1 MDGGVLTGAVSLPR
15 LRARVVGVALAL
27 VLFKLWLAA
36 VFPMTGDEAYFILW
50 GEHPAWGYYDHPPMV
65 GWMLAPIVALTRE
78 AWALRLPVVLA
89 PALMAAMLYAALRR
103 AGEERALLAALAFLL
118 VPLHVWN
125 IFITTD
131 TPLVLASLA
140 CALAYWKGLER
151 CADRRGS
158 ARWFA
163 AAGVCLGLAFLS
175 KYFSG
180 LLAFALLAH
189 CLAAPRGA
197 RPWRGLA
204 ITYACAIPF
213 GLVNLAWN
221 YGHCWANFM
230 FNLYNRHG
238 DAGLSWKTPLLYAL
252 SVLYLLSVPALAQLA
267 RGAAAG
273 RWKEP
278 GVRFFAVM
286 SVLPLAVF
294 ALLSPVKLIGLH
306 WLWSFVPLF
315 FALAALALDAA
326 QLRKSVLFLG
336 VLGAVH
342 VAAILAAA
350 ALPLEAWRSTRL
362 YDGIVFHA
370 RIGAVLEEMRRA
382 AGAEP
387 QGGGGAPGTGVAL
400 LAADG
405 YSAAA
410 TLGFFAGSDV
420 AVFGS
425 GSSHARHDDL
435 VSDFRAFEGRD
446 VVILRRR
453 LPSGGT
459 AADEYAPFFRAVEP
473 RSFALE
479 GVNFHLV
486 IGRGFRYEPY
496 REAVLV
502 PARDRWYRIPAYL
515 PQGGCVFCDRYF
527 GSFCPART

>member
-1 MDGGVLTGAVSLPR
+1 MTAQADLRR
-15 LRARVVGVALAL
+15 LRLRVIGIAAAL

-36 VFPMTGDEAYFILW
+36 VFPMTGDEAYFIFW
-50 GEHPAWGYYDHPPMV
+50 GQHPAWGYYDHPPMV
-65 GWMLAPIVALTRE
+65 GWLLAPIAALTRE
-78 AWALRLPVVLA
+78 VWAQRLPAVLA

-103 AGEERALLAALAFLL
+103 AGEERALLAALALLL

-125 IFITTD
+125 VFITTD

-151 CADRRGS
+151 AADGRSSGG
-158 ARWFA
+158 WFA
-163 AAGVCLGLAFLS
+163 AAGVFLGLAFLS
-175 KYFSG
+175 KYFSV

-189 CLAAPRGA
+189 CLASPRGA

-204 ITYACAIPF
+204 IAYACSVPF

-221 YGHCWANFM
+221 YEHCWANFM

-252 SVLYLLSVPALAQLA
+252 SVLYLLAVPALVQLA

-273 RWKEP
+273 RWREP
-278 GVRFFAVM
+278 GVRYFALM
-286 SVLPLAVF
+286 CFLPLGLF
-294 ALLSPVKLIGLH
+294 ALLSSVKLIGLH

-315 FALAALALDAA
+315 FALAARLLGAA

-336 VLGAVH
+336 VMSALH

-350 ALPLEAWRSTRL
+350 AAPLEAWRSSRI

-370 RIGAVLEEMRRA
+370 RTGAVLEEMRRA
-382 AGAEP
+382 AAGDA
-387 QGGGGAPGTGVAL
+387 AADKRAAL

-405 YSAAA
+405 YSAAV
-410 TLGFFAGSDV
+410 TLGFFAGSHV

-435 VSDFRAFEGRD
+435 VTDFRAFEGRD
-446 VVILRRR
+446 VVVLRRR
-453 LPSGGT
+453 LPSAGA
-459 AADEYAPFFRAVEP
+459 AADEYAPFFRSVES
-473 RSFALE
+473 RSFSLE
-479 GVNFHLV
+479 GVDFHLV
-486 IGRGFRYEPY
+486 IGRGFRLDPY
-496 REAVLV
+496 REAVLA
-502 PARDRWYRIPAYL
+502 PIRDRWYRIPAYL

-527 GSFCPART
+527 GSFCPARTG